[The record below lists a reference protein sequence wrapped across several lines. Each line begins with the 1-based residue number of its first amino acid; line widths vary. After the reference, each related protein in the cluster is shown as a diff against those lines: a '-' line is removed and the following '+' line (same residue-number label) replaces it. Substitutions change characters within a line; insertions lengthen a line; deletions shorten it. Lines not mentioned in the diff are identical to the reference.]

1 MYVKPWTLAHLA
13 VKAPH
18 GDLNLL
24 KAIQHFEFVDE
35 TIAKATYQKMSG
47 HLWYL
52 LEELVALAFI
62 DDGVPKE
69 EKCQMLHAMKSV
81 SGDEEPTKRIKIDLD
96 TLQEKDLHHFTTKNT
111 TSFFHK
117 LNLKTDFL

>member
-1 MYVKPWTLAHLA
+1 MVYVKPWTLAHFA

-18 GDLNLL
+18 EDLNLL
-24 KAIQHFEFVDE
+24 TAIQHFESVDE

-52 LEELVALAFI
+52 SEELVALAFFY
-62 DDGVPKE
+62 DGVPKE
-69 EKCQMLHAMKSV
+69 EKPQMLHAMKSV

-96 TLQEKDLHHFTTKNT
+96 TLQEKD
-111 TSFFHK
+111 
-117 LNLKTDFL
+117 